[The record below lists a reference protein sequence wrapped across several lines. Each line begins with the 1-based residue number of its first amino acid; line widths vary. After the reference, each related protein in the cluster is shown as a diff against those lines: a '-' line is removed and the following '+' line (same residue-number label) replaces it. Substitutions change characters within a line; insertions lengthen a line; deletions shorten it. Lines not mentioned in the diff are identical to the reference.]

1 MTTLR
6 DLPSV
11 EELLQTKAAAE
22 LIARFGRP
30 LTLAAIRETL
40 STIRARFASGAITVL
55 PLHDLVLVQTDYLLS
70 SWIKPTL
77 RSVINATGVILHT
90 NLGRAPLSDATIR
103 AMDMVSRGYSNL
115 EYDLEKGARG
125 SRLIH
130 AESVLQKLTGAESAI
145 IVNNNA
151 SAVLLVLS
159 ALANRKRVIISR
171 SQLVEI
177 GGGFRI
183 PDVMKQSGAKLVE
196 VGTTNKVHLHD
207 FEEALDAHSSAIRF
221 ENPLSSSVHPLKSVD
236 NPALVMRAHPSNFK
250 IIGFTEEPELKE
262 IVDLAHKAGVFFIDD
277 LGSGA
282 MYDTAKYGLAHE
294 PTVQESLAAGVDVVC
309 FSGDK
314 LLGGPQA
321 GIIIGKK
328 ELIDKI
334 KKHPLARAV
343 RADKACLA
351 GITATLLHYLKD
363 EAEREIPIV
372 KMMSLTPQQVKGRV
386 EAWIRELAQGEV
398 VEGQSTVGG
407 GSLPGESFPTFLLS
421 LTVDSP
427 DKFLKRLRAQNPP
440 IIARTTND
448 KILLDP
454 RTVLREQEGV
464 LLVGLKNML
473 NS

>member
-11 EELLQTKAAAE
+11 DELLQTKTAAE
-22 LIARFGRP
+22 LIVLFGRA

-40 STIRARFASGAITVL
+40 DKIRTRFSSGAMVSL
-55 PLHDLVLVQTDYLLS
+55 PDLDFILTQTDSLLC
-70 SWIKPTL
+70 SWTKPTL
-77 RSVINATGVILHT
+77 CLVINATGVILHT

-103 AMDMVSRGYSNL
+103 AMETASCGYSNL
-115 EYDLEKGARG
+115 EYDLEKGTRG
-125 SRLIH
+125 SRFLH
-130 AESVLQKLTGAESAI
+130 AESILQKLTGAESALV
-145 IVNNNA
+145 VNNNA
-151 SAVLLVLS
+151 SAVLLILS

-196 VGTTNKVHLHD
+196 VGATNKVHLSD
-207 FEEALDAHSSAIRF
+207 YEEALQDKSALFMHAHS
-221 ENPLSSSVHPLKSVD
+221 
-236 NPALVMRAHPSNFK
+236 SNFK
-250 IIGFTEEPELKE
+250 IIGFTEEPELKA
-262 IVDLAHKAGVFFIDD
+262 IADLAHKSGVFVIDD

-282 MYDTAKYGLAHE
+282 LYDTARYGLVHE

-321 GIIIGKK
+321 GIIVGRKD
-328 ELIDKI
+328 LIEKI

-343 RADKACLA
+343 RADKTCLA
-351 GITATLLHYLKD
+351 GISATLLHYLKD
-363 EAEREIPIV
+363 EAERKIPILQ
-372 KMMSLTPQQVKGRV
+372 MMSLTPKQVKGRV
-386 EAWIRELAQGEV
+386 EAWINELGLGKVLEGE
-398 VEGQSTVGG
+398 STVGG
-407 GSLPGESFPTFLLS
+407 GSLPGESFPTYLLS
-421 LTVDSP
+421 LTVESP
-427 DKFLKRLRAQNPP
+427 DRFLKQLRAQNPP

-448 KILLDP
+448 KVLLDP
-454 RTVLREQEGV
+454 RTVLPEQEAV
-464 LLVGLKNML
+464 LLVGLKNVL